1 MKSSLLHDGW
11 EFRETDAPA
20 LAPWLP
26 ATVPGHVHLDLM
38 QNGVIADPHERMYE
52 HGVQWVDE
60 ADWTYR
66 CRFEWQPTESLPQ
79 RVMRFDGL
87 DTVAKVFLNGVEIGT
102 CDNMFV
108 PIEFDVASR
117 LKPGEN
123 ELVVE
128 FASAARVGRER
139 GSAFRKAEGLSDQ
152 VARFPERSFVRK
164 VQCMFGWDW
173 GPRLVSC
180 GIWQPVRLL
189 EFASRLIDTTV
200 TVVPTVILP
209 PNATAPMPEDV
220 VPTLEN
226 DPWMVRVQ
234 SEVVGSGPVL
244 HRLHHPD
251 GKVEERHGDGEFW
264 VEKPRL
270 WWPHGHGE
278 QPVYRLETIFGGQT
292 KVRPIGFRT
301 IRLLQI
307 PDPTESGGATF
318 EFEVNGR
325 RIYAV
330 GANWIPDD
338 TFVTR
343 VTRERLRA
351 QLERALSMNMNMLR
365 VWGGGHYESDAFYD
379 LCDELGIMV
388 WQDFAYAC
396 AYYPDLEEHQREA
409 RREAEFHVRRLAS
422 RPSLALWCGNN
433 ENLMLWHQSWG
444 GWDRRPPRYYGE
456 NIYDRVL
463 PEVVAKWSPSVGYIS
478 SSPVGSDPITTPE
491 GRWARGCN
499 EGDRGDQHYW
509 DVWHGRGDW
518 TFYAD
523 STARFSSEFGFS
535 ASPSL
540 SLWEKTID
548 REKDWDPFSPVV
560 RWHDKTG
567 KTAAVYHG
575 FVELHYPSIRTMED
589 LHYYSNL
596 NQRDAM
602 RFAVEHYRHGTRCR
616 GTLIWQLNDC
626 WPVQSWALI
635 DSFGVIKPA
644 GRELRRAY
652 APVLVSVAAGSEGRF
667 CVRVANDSADA
678 WSAELELRAVS
689 LADGAVVA
697 SQTVSAHAE
706 AGERVE
712 FGALDVSGLRAD
724 GLAVAVFDGD
734 GLKTWKLLVEPKDV
748 DLPAPAPLRIRSVGE
763 TRYELSGRGPVLDLF
778 LHDSQSKSLEPN
790 WTTVLESGEW
800 AFEFASE
807 RPLFLPTA
815 RSLAGDHELVWE
827 P

>member
-1 MKSSLLHDGW
+1 MKVTLLHTGW
-11 EFRETDAPA
+11 EFRETSASP

-26 ATVPGHVHLDLM
+26 AAVPGFVHLDLM
-38 QNGVIADPHERMYE
+38 RNGVIPDPHERMFE
-52 HGVQWVDE
+52 RGVQWVDE
-60 ADWTYR
+60 TDWTYR
-66 CRFEWQPTESLPQ
+66 CRFEWHPTAALPH
-79 RVMRFDGL
+79 RALRFEGL
-87 DTVAKVFLNGVEIGT
+87 DTVAKIGLNGSAIGAS
-102 CDNMFV
+102 DNMFLPV
-108 PIEFDVASR
+108 EFDVASILR
-117 LKPGEN
+117 PGQN
-123 ELVVE
+123 ELTVE

-139 GSAFRKAEGLSDQ
+139 DAEFRRAEGLGDE
-152 VARFPERSFVRK
+152 VARFPERSYVRK

-189 EFASRLIDTTV
+189 EFANRLIDTAV
-200 TVVPTVILP
+200 AVLPSVILP
-209 PNATAPMPEDV
+209 PNATAPIPKDV

-226 DPWMVRVQ
+226 KPWMVRVQ
-234 SEVVGSGPVL
+234 SEIFGAGVPV

-251 GKVEERHGDGEFW
+251 GTVEERRGDGEFW
-264 VEKPRL
+264 VQKPRL

-278 QPVYRLETIFGGQT
+278 QPIYRIETVFDGQS

-307 PDPTESGGATF
+307 PDPNEPNGATF

-325 RIYAV
+325 RIYAL

-343 VTRERLRA
+343 TTPERLRA
-351 QLERALSMNMNMLR
+351 QIERAVAMNMNMLR

-379 LCDELGIMV
+379 LCDEYGIMV

-396 AYYPDLEEHQREA
+396 AYYPDREPHQEEA
-409 RREAEFHVRRLAS
+409 RREAEHHVKRLAN

-444 GWDRRPPRYYGE
+444 GWERRPPRYYGE

-463 PEVVAKWSPSVGYIS
+463 PETVAKFSPNVAYVV
-478 SSPVGSDPITTPE
+478 SSPVGSNPITTPE

-523 STARFSSEFGFS
+523 STARFASEFGFS

-548 REKDWDPFSPVV
+548 PEIDWDPVGPVV

-575 FVELHYPSIRTMED
+575 FVERHYPPIRTMED
-589 LHYYSNL
+589 LHYGSSL
-596 NQRDAM
+596 NQRDAI

-635 DSFGVIKPA
+635 DSHGVIKPA
-644 GRELRRAY
+644 GRELQRAY
-652 APVLVSVAAGSEGRF
+652 APVLVSAAVGPDGRAF
-667 CVRVANDSADA
+667 VRIANDSPDA
-678 WSAELELRAVS
+678 CSLDLELRAVS
-689 LADGAVVA
+689 LSDGTVLA
-697 SQTVSAHAE
+697 SEAVSARIDSGGRAE
-706 AGERVE
+706 S
-712 FGALDVSGLRAD
+712 GALDVSAFAAEST
-724 GLAVAVFDGD
+724 AVAVFDAG
-734 GLKTWKLLVEPKDV
+734 GLKAWKLLAEPKDV
-748 DLPAPAPLRIRSVGE
+748 VLPPPGRLKVRSVGE
-763 TRYELSGRGPVLDLF
+763 GRYEVSGRGPVLDLF
-778 LHDSQSKSLEPN
+778 LHDPGSASLEPN
-790 WTTVLESGEW
+790 WTTVLEAGDW
-800 AFEFASE
+800 AFEFAAE
-807 RPLFLPTA
+807 RPLSRPTA
-815 RSLAGDHELVWE
+815 RSLAGEHELVLDV
-827 P
+827 